1 MNKKNYNTESHF
13 EVERIGTY
21 NLFIKIN
28 YFFFHPEK
36 LKKNKTKT
44 ALYKQKNTCD
54 Y

>member
-36 LKKNKTKT
+36 LKKKQNKNSFIQTKKH
-44 ALYKQKNTCD
+44 L
-54 Y
+54 